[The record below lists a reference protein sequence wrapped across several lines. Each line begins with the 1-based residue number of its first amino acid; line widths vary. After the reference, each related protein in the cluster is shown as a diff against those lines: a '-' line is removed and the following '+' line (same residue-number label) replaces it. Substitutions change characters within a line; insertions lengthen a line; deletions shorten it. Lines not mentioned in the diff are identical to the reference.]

1 MQISGRE
8 MFEFN
13 PDLVEDDDDD
23 EDGAVYKI
31 ERQDDDVSYS
41 VLSLF
46 SSWTSLLWHF
56 VGCIS
61 ASEASVRQQ
70 QRITCNTDSL

>member
-1 MQISGRE
+1 

-31 ERQDDDVSYS
+31 ERQDDVSYLCS
-41 VLSLF
+41 YFLILI
-46 SSWTSLLWHF
+46 F
-56 VGCIS
+56 V
-61 ASEASVRQQ
+61 
-70 QRITCNTDSL
+70 